1 MAKSSSLNQFHKI
14 LNFLILILCIVVF
27 GLMLRLLRN
36 EYFNSSKNIMTET
49 FQNNN
54 NTNNL
59 NNVNINNMN
68 MNNMNM
74 NNMNIEEVVNNLNL
88 NQDNMFDLVLP
99 TDPSSTEMTESN
111 LNDSY
116 ITNGVIENGNIKVP
130 EVTFNGLNNSEFKI
144 NDNKISVMVEINNNN
159 NIQNII
165 VEEED
170 PSLKIN
176 MTNKVKNFLNYPDQ
190 QKYCPNIDDSESS
203 FWAQLPED
211 YAGAGEKNM
220 HLAKFCCTSCFYL
233 ISEEIYCGENQ
244 TGQYILD
251 NFSVDDIAVLKDVYD
266 ELTGNEEDNTGN
278 ITKSV
283 TATNSN
289 EDFKFPE
296 SKLNSLLG
304 KPALKYL
311 YNDKYYTIQIV
322 KTMDELHD
330 HEDKPTIMTE
340 LYKRHYK
347 CSAVATK
354 PVATI
359 LTA

>member
-14 LNFLILILCIVVF
+14 LNFLILILCIIVF

-36 EYFNSSKNIMTET
+36 EYFNSSKNIVTET

-54 NTNNL
+54 SND
-59 NNVNINNMN
+59 NNMN
-68 MNNMNM
+68 NINMNF
-74 NNMNIEEVVNNLNL
+74 EEAVNNLNL
-88 NQDNMFDLVLP
+88 NPDNIFDLVLP
-99 TDPSSTEMTESN
+99 TDPTSTEMTESN
-111 LNDSY
+111 FNDSFV
-116 ITNGVIENGNIKVP
+116 TNGVIENGAIKVP

-144 NDNKISVMVEINNNN
+144 NDNKISNMVEINNTQNN
-159 NIQNII
+159 I

-170 PSLKIN
+170 PSLKMN
-176 MTNKVKNFLNYPDQ
+176 MTNKVRNFLNYPDQ

-211 YAGAGEKNM
+211 YAGAGEQNM
-220 HLAKFCCTSCFYL
+220 HLAKFCCTSCFYI

-251 NFSVDDIAVLKDVYD
+251 NFSVDDIANLKEVYD
-266 ELTGNEEDNTGN
+266 ELNADESNLDQDNMGN
-278 ITKSV
+278 ITKSL

-289 EDFKFPE
+289 KEFKFPE

-322 KTMDELHD
+322 KTMEELYD

-340 LYKRHYK
+340 LYKRHYT
-347 CSAVATK
+347 CPAVATT